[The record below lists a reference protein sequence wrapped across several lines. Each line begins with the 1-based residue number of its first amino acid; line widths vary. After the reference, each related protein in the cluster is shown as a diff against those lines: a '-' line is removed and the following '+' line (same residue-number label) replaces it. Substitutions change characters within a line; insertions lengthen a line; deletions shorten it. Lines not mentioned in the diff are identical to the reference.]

1 MQESEETT
9 AHAATQVNMGSMF
22 SSKEGLEKKDDD
34 HRPTR
39 TPSIRSQ
46 WTAATGAPK
55 RKMLKRLAF
64 IIALA
69 VFVYLFIKNLPT
81 DLPVRDRRRPVYHP
95 ELGGEKSPAPGPM
108 PKLKPD
114 RKPQRPLPPYSPPAS
129 DNAPPTSGYNG
140 PLKFEQLLPS
150 LQAIHSTGGTAP
162 FNKNVLFAAAS
173 LKSAALL
180 LPMACQMGMELRNY
194 VHFALIGG
202 SEIDM
207 EKLRAVNGIGESC
220 EVIFHDARP
229 DFAAASK
236 VERLR
241 QSSARALR
249 KSQHSLDRNPDSL
262 VIDHINKYMHPQA
275 LLVDVSGMEEDYFLA
290 SIRKQAPISGIPLI
304 ELPEHAPSRLGWIVK
319 LDSSSLAG
327 KGTTR
332 TRRSK

>member
-9 AHAATQVNMGSMF
+9 ARAAMHVNMASVF
-22 SSKEGLEKKDDD
+22 SGKGGLEKKDDD
-34 HRPTR
+34 HRPAKT
-39 TPSIRSQ
+39 SIRSQ
-46 WTAATGAPK
+46 WATATGAPK

-69 VFVYLFIKNLPT
+69 VFVYLFISNLPT

-95 ELGGEKSPAPGPM
+95 ELGSEKPPAPGPM

-114 RKPQRPLPPYSPPAS
+114 RKPQRPLPPFSPPAS
-129 DNAPPTSGYNG
+129 DNAPPASSYNG
-140 PLKFEQLLPS
+140 PLKFERLLSS
-150 LQAIHSTGGTAP
+150 LQAIYSTGGTAP
-162 FNKNVLFAAAS
+162 LNKNVLFAAAS

-202 SEIDM
+202 SDIDM

-241 QSSARALR
+241 QSSARALC
-249 KSQHSLDRNPDSL
+249 KSQ
-262 VIDHINKYMHPQA
+262 
-275 LLVDVSGMEEDYFLA
+275 G
-290 SIRKQAPISGIPLI
+290 
-304 ELPEHAPSRLGWIVK
+304 
-319 LDSSSLAG
+319 SS
-327 KGTTR
+327 
-332 TRRSK
+332 